1 MKSLVSY
8 LRRMQE
14 KSEGAAKLLQIAS
27 AFTRVAGT
35 FLKNYGKLELA
46 REHAGKRKR
55 TSVEEDMP
63 RVSSPYQHHR
73 SAGEEARPESCDRD
87 NARASRKGFGGCF
100 YGTTAFPADSV
111 EQVFPA
117 TPPPPPPPP
126 MHSHSSSHS
135 NSNTESPPL
144 GLDDLPEVD
153 LHAANFLRWPAS
165 DIMSYE
171 PTTSAAAPYSD
182 HAFSSA
188 SEAGTAPSGFGLD
201 LEALVA
207 EPEGFQ
213 LQMEQAA
220 MRGPL
225 DFDWFSWDGQF
236 N

>member
-1 MKSLVSY
+1 MKNLVSY
-8 LRRMQE
+8 LSRMQE

-27 AFTRVAGT
+27 AFTHVAGT

-55 TSVEEDMP
+55 TSAEEDIP
-63 RVSSPYQHHR
+63 IVSPPYQHHR
-73 SAGEEARPESCDRD
+73 SPGEEPGNRD
-87 NARASRKGFGGCF
+87 NTRASRRGFGKGF
-100 YGTTAFPADSV
+100 YGTTAFPAESV

-126 MHSHSSSHS
+126 MHSHSRSHS

-144 GLDDLPEVD
+144 DLEDLPEVD
-153 LHAANFLRWPAS
+153 LHAANFLRWPAP
-165 DIMSYE
+165 DGMSYE
-171 PTTSAAAPYSD
+171 PATSAAAPYPD

-188 SEAGTAPSGFGLD
+188 PETGTTPSAFGLD

-236 N
+236 G

>member
-1 MKSLVSY
+1 
-8 LRRMQE
+8 MQE

-27 AFTRVAGT
+27 AFTHVAGT

-55 TSVEEDMP
+55 TSAEEDIP
-63 RVSSPYQHHR
+63 GVSSPYQHHR
-73 SAGEEARPESCDRD
+73 SAGEEARPEPCALD
-87 NARASRKGFGGCF
+87 NAHASRRSFGKGF
-100 YGTTAFPADSV
+100 YPTTAFPADSI

-117 TPPPPPPPP
+117 TPPPPPPVQ
-126 MHSHSSSHS
+126 SHSRSHS

-165 DIMSYE
+165 DGMSYE
-171 PTTSAAAPYSD
+171 PTTSAAAPYPD
-182 HAFSSA
+182 QAFSSA
-188 SEAGTAPSGFGLD
+188 PDTGTAPSAFGLD

-236 N
+236 D